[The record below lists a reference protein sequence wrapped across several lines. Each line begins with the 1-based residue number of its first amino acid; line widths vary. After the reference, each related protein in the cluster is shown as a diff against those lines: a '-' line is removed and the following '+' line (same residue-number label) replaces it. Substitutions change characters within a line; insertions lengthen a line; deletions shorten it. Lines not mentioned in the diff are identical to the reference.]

1 MSNLAGQKVTLADL
15 QKLLR
20 NMQHDRVI
28 TQRSMSGNF
37 EIISEAANSALCE
50 SAMDDL
56 LVLAKAYLISPANSL
71 TFSDTEKFRVE
82 KQNFRIVAG

>member
-20 NMQHDRVI
+20 NMQHDSVI
-28 TQRSMSGNF
+28 IQQSKSENF

-50 SAMDDL
+50 SATDDL